1 MRLKYNQFVDK
12 KGTFSGMPG
21 HVGLPGM
28 DGLPGMRGPDGIP
41 GCNGTDVS
49 IIQFTSLFDSY
60 HSHHLPFLS
69 LLPLMSET
77 QSFLNNG
84 LVVRRI

>member
-1 MRLKYNQFVDK
+1 
-12 KGTFSGMPG
+12 MPG

-49 IIQFTSLFDSY
+49 IIHFPSLSDSY
-60 HSHHLPFLS
+60 LILTILPIPS
-69 LLPLMSET
+69 
-77 QSFLNNG
+77 
-84 LVVRRI
+84 VRYCL